1 MRWMLEVAF
10 IGLSTSWKWLLGS
23 TAAVAIL
30 VGLLFGVGVLGGGD
44 SSDTDPGGP
53 FVAAPPTPSPA
64 PKATPRPAPKATP
77 RPTQAVAATPVPSA
91 TRVPAAPA
99 KVISVPILAT
109 RAANV
114 GSLEFVL
121 VYDPAKL
128 EFAQVER
135 GLLSGDALIDS
146 SSSEPGR
153 LWAGIIDMQ
162 GINGSGPVAVVK
174 FRVRDGVSGAMPL
187 SLESIAAFDANTLV
201 DIVTGTTDGE
211 FNVTELHPL
220 SPIVTFQ

>member
-30 VGLLFGVGVLGGGD
+30 VGLLFGVGVLGGGA
-44 SSDTDPGGP
+44 SSDTDTDRPL
-53 FVAAPPTPSPA
+53 VAAPPTP
-64 PKATPRPAPKATP
+64 TPAPKATP

-91 TRVPAAPA
+91 TQVPAAPA

>member
-44 SSDTDPGGP
+44 SSNTDTDEP
-53 FVAAPPTPSPA
+53 FVAAPPTP
-64 PKATPRPAPKATP
+64 TPAPKATP

-91 TRVPAAPA
+91 TQVPAAPA

-121 VYDPAKL
+121 VYDSAKL
-128 EFAQVER
+128 EFTQVER

-201 DIVTGTTDGE
+201 DIVTGTTAGE

>member
-44 SSDTDPGGP
+44 SSNTDPDEP
-53 FVAAPPTPSPA
+53 FVAAPPTP
-64 PKATPRPAPKATP
+64 TPAPKATP

-91 TRVPAAPA
+91 TQVPAAPA

-121 VYDPAKL
+121 VYDSAKL
-128 EFAQVER
+128 EFTQVER

-201 DIVTGTTDGE
+201 DIVTGTTAGE
-211 FNVTELHPL
+211 FNVTEIHPL

>member
-44 SSDTDPGGP
+44 SSDTDTDGP
-53 FVAAPPTPSPA
+53 FVAAPPTPTPTPA
-64 PKATPRPAPKATP
+64 LKATP

-91 TRVPAAPA
+91 TWVPAAPA

-201 DIVTGTTDGE
+201 DIVTGTTAGE

>member
-44 SSDTDPGGP
+44 SSDTDTDGP
-53 FVAAPPTPSPA
+53 FVAAPPPPTPTPA
-64 PKATPRPAPKATP
+64 LKATP

-91 TRVPAAPA
+91 TWVPAAPA

-201 DIVTGTTDGE
+201 DIVTGTTAGE

-220 SPIVTFQ
+220 SPIVTFE

>member
-44 SSDTDPGGP
+44 SSNTDTDKT
-53 FVAAPPTPSPA
+53 FVAATPTPMPA
-64 PKATPRPAPKATP
+64 PKATPM
-77 RPTQAVAATPVPSA
+77 PTQAVAATPVPSA
-91 TRVPAAPA
+91 TRVPSAPA

-153 LWAGIIDMQ
+153 LWAGIIDIQ

-174 FRVRDGVSGAMPL
+174 FQVRDGVSGAMPL
-187 SLESIAAFDANTLV
+187 SLENIAAFDASTLV
-201 DIVTGTTDGE
+201 DIVTGTTAGE
-211 FNVTELHPL
+211 FNVTEIHPL

>member
-44 SSDTDPGGP
+44 SSDTDTDGP
-53 FVAAPPTPSPA
+53 FVAAPPTPTPTPA
-64 PKATPRPAPKATP
+64 LKATP

-91 TRVPAAPA
+91 TWVPAAPV

-187 SLESIAAFDANTLV
+187 SLEGIAAFDANTLV
-201 DIVTGTTDGE
+201 DIVTGTTAGE

>member
-44 SSDTDPGGP
+44 SSDTDTDRPL
-53 FVAAPPTPSPA
+53 VAAPPTP
-64 PKATPRPAPKATP
+64 TPAPKATP

-91 TRVPAAPA
+91 TQVPAAAAPA

>member
-44 SSDTDPGGP
+44 SSNTDPDEP
-53 FVAAPPTPSPA
+53 FVAAPPTPA
-64 PKATPRPAPKATP
+64 PAPKATP

-91 TRVPAAPA
+91 TQVPAAPA

-121 VYDPAKL
+121 VYDSAKL
-128 EFAQVER
+128 EFTQVER

-201 DIVTGTTDGE
+201 DIVTGTTAGE

>member
-44 SSDTDPGGP
+44 SSNTDTDES
-53 FVAAPPTPSPA
+53 FVAAPPTP
-64 PKATPRPAPKATP
+64 TPAPKATP

-91 TRVPAAPA
+91 TQVPAAPA

-121 VYDPAKL
+121 VYDSAKL
-128 EFAQVER
+128 EFTQVER

-201 DIVTGTTDGE
+201 DIVTGTTAGE

>member
-44 SSDTDPGGP
+44 SSNTDPGEP
-53 FVAAPPTPSPA
+53 FVAAPPTP
-64 PKATPRPAPKATP
+64 TPAPKATP

-91 TRVPAAPA
+91 TQVPAAPA

-121 VYDPAKL
+121 VYDSAKL

-201 DIVTGTTDGE
+201 DIVTGTTAGE

>member
-44 SSDTDPGGP
+44 SSDTDTDGP
-53 FVAAPPTPSPA
+53 FVAAPPTPTPTPA
-64 PKATPRPAPKATP
+64 LKATP

-91 TRVPAAPA
+91 TWVPAAPA

-153 LWAGIIDMQ
+153 LWAGIIDIQ
-162 GINGSGPVAVVK
+162 GFNGSGPVAVVK

-201 DIVTGTTDGE
+201 DIVTGTTAGE

>member
-30 VGLLFGVGVLGGGD
+30 VGLLFGVGVLDGGD
-44 SSDTDPGGP
+44 SSDTDTDGP
-53 FVAAPPTPSPA
+53 FVAAPPTP
-64 PKATPRPAPKATP
+64 TPAPKATP

-201 DIVTGTTDGE
+201 DIVTGTTAGE